1 MSKKLVIVES
11 PSKAKTIQ
19 KYLGNDYIIESSYG
33 HVRDLPKK
41 DISIDIENNF
51 KPKYV
56 VSNDKKEVVKKLKKI
71 AKEVDEVLLAT
82 DEDREGEAISWHLC
96 EILGLNP
103 QDAKRITYTEVTK
116 DAIIRAIQNP
126 RKLNMG
132 LVDAQQA
139 RRVLDRIVGYE
150 LSPVLWKK
158 VKPSLSAGRVQSV
171 AVRIIVER
179 EREITNFNTEN
190 YFNVSAQFIVL
201 DKKGNK
207 SILNAKL
214 PEKLQTEKEVES
226 FLEACKK
233 GKFTIADIEKKPS
246 FRNPSAPF
254 ITSTLQQEASRKL
267 SFSVSKTM
275 SVAQQLY
282 EEGHITYMRT
292 DSVTLSQTA
301 ISQAAA
307 IIENNYGKEYV
318 NTRQFTTKNKDAQE
332 AHEAI
337 RPTNFASDKAGTTN
351 DQKRLYDLIWKRAI
365 ASQMAKAKL
374 ERTIVS
380 VKADTTSKI
389 FEAKGEVLL
398 FDGFLK
404 VYLEGKDDGDE
415 EEEMDGILPPIS
427 VGQELGLK
435 QIQGVERFTRPG
447 ARYTEASLVKKLEE
461 LGIGRPSTYAPT
473 ISTIQKRNYIE
484 KTSREGEERK
494 YRVLTLEND
503 KISAKT
509 ETEITGA
516 ENNKLFPT
524 DIGMVVNDFL
534 IEHFKDIM
542 DYDFTAQME
551 QSFDNIEE
559 GKTKWSAMVSKFYK
573 PFHDN
578 VEKTLEEADRASGE
592 RILGTHPQNGRTVLV
607 RVGRYGPMAQIGT
620 PEDEEK
626 PEFAKL
632 LPTQS
637 IETITLEE
645 ALELFKL
652 PRDVGEFEGKVIKAS
667 IGRFGPY
674 VLHNKVFVS
683 IPKAS
688 GLDPHTINVQDAVE
702 LIKAKREADANK
714 FIMEFEEEGIQVL
727 NGRWGPYI
735 KKGKQNF
742 KIPKGVE
749 AEKLTLEKVNEIIA
763 NQPQKKRGGRAR
775 KK

>member
-41 DISIDIENNF
+41 DISIDIENDF
-51 KPKYV
+51 TPKYV
-56 VSNDKKEVVKKLKKI
+56 VSNDKKEVVKKLKKL

-96 EILGLNP
+96 EILGLDP
-103 QDAKRITYTEVTK
+103 AEAKRITYTEITK
-116 DAIIRAIQNP
+116 DAILKAIQNP

-179 EREITNFNTEN
+179 EREIINFVTES
-190 YFNVSAQFIVL
+190 YFNISAQFIVL

-214 PEKLQTEKEVES
+214 AEKLHSEKEVEIL
-226 FLEACKK
+226 LEACKK

-307 IIENNYGKEYV
+307 VIESNYGKEYV

-337 RPTNFASDKAGTTN
+337 RPTNFASEKAGSTN
-351 DQKRLYDLIWKRAI
+351 DQKRLYDLIWKRTI
-365 ASQMAKAKL
+365 ASQMAKAQL

-380 VKADTTSKI
+380 IKTDTTTKI

-427 VGQELGLK
+427 AGQELGLK

-484 KTSREGEERK
+484 KTNKEGVERK
-494 YRVLTLEND
+494 YRELTLENNN
-503 KISAKT
+503 ISAKT
-509 ETEITGA
+509 ETENSGA

-559 GKTKWSAMVSKFYK
+559 GKTKWNVLVSKFYK

-592 RILGTHPQNGRTVLV
+592 RVLGVHPQNGKTVLV

-620 PEDEEK
+620 PEEVEK

-637 IETITLEE
+637 IETISLEE

-652 PRDVGEFEGKVIKAS
+652 PRDIGEFEGKIIKAS
-667 IGRFGPY
+667 VGRFGPY

-688 GLDPHTINVQDAVE
+688 GLDPNTINLQEAVE

-714 FIMEFEEEGIQVL
+714 FILEFEEEGIQVL

-742 KIPKGVE
+742 KIPKDVV
-749 AEKLTLEKVNEIIA
+749 AEKLTLDKVNEIID
-763 NQPQKKRGGRAR
+763 NQPQNKRGGA
-775 KK
+775 KKK